1 MLTKEEATALLNLL
15 DRTPITG
22 HSERQIMNI
31 ITAKLDR
38 IINPLPEEVGDM
50 EAKKKKGK

>member
-1 MLTKEEATALLNLL
+1 MLTKEEAVALLNLL

-31 ITAKLDR
+31 ITSKLDR
-38 IINPLPEEVGDM
+38 IINPLPEEV
-50 EAKKKKGK
+50 EEIKEKKEKK